1 MTAIQRMINR
11 FRHSVFA
18 LLAAAALFIS
28 PVKAEPA
35 DWQIDA
41 EHFSIAFAVAHIDYQ
56 QQLGLFLEAEGS
68 FRYDP
73 QTREFF
79 SGRVEVQADSV
90 FSNHEDRDD
99 HLRGRDFLNARR
111 NPTIVFEATEF
122 VPAADNADQGVL
134 RGDLTLLG
142 QTHPVELNVS
152 INKRAD
158 YPFGHRRETL
168 GISAETTILR
178 SRWGMD
184 YGVADGLVGDEV
196 ALRFELEGIRQ

>member
-1 MTAIQRMINR
+1 MTAIQRMTNR
-11 FRHSVFA
+11 FLFSPLM
-18 LLAAAALFIS
+18 LLAASVFLAS
-28 PVKAEPA
+28 PAQAEPA
-35 DWQIDA
+35 DWEIDS
-41 EHFSIAFAVAHIDYQ
+41 EHFSIAFAVAHIGYQ
-56 QQLGLFLEAEGS
+56 QQLGMFLEAQGS

-73 QTREFF
+73 ETGELF

-90 FSNHEDRDD
+90 FSNHNARDD

-111 NPTIVFEATEF
+111 NPAIVFAATEF
-122 VPAADNADQGVL
+122 VPSEGNADQGVL

-142 QTHPVELNVS
+142 QTHPVELDVT

-196 ALRFELEGIRQ
+196 ALKFELEGIRQ